1 MKTSTILYTADQI
14 KQRLNRVHQLLES
27 PLFDRKSLEDGPWK
41 VAFAELIMVS
51 DELLNQSQQLGHRID
66 FYEGVGVTGKIQDI
80 TSLVE
85 WMRACLPASVADL
98 AGQLTTLRLNRYFD
112 RGTGY
117 FANGSFFTGEFD
129 NELALYIDD
138 QRIYL
143 KSQLGRA
150 IQEAEPYL
158 LHLN

>member
-1 MKTSTILYTADQI
+1 MNTSTSLYTADQI

-27 PLFDRKSLEDGPWK
+27 PLFDPSSLDTGPWK

-66 FYEGVGVTGKIQDI
+66 FYEGVGVSGKIQDI

-85 WMRACLPASVADL
+85 WMRACLPASIADL
-98 AGQLTTLRLNRYFD
+98 AGQLTTQRLNRYFD
-112 RGTGY
+112 QGTGY

-129 NELALYIDD
+129 NELALFIDD

-143 KSQLGRA
+143 KRQLARA
-150 IQEAEPYL
+150 IQEAEPFL

>member
-1 MKTSTILYTADQI
+1 MNTSTSLYTADQI
-14 KQRLNRVHQLLES
+14 KQRLNRAHQLLES
-27 PLFDRKSLEDGPWK
+27 SLFDPTSLDTGSWK

-66 FYEGVGVTGKIQDI
+66 FYEGVGVSGKIQDI

-85 WMRACLPASVADL
+85 WMRACLPVSIADL
-98 AGQLTTLRLNRYFD
+98 AGQLTTQRLNRYFNQ
-112 RGTGY
+112 GTGY

-129 NELALYIDD
+129 NELALFIDD

-143 KSQLGRA
+143 KRQLGRA